1 MKLKEVDIHKLLPS
15 FMKDDKFD
23 KALADAMSNLFNRL
37 ATEMERTVIV
47 GHIDD
52 LNEAELDQLAKD
64 WNVFWYLKTA
74 SLEQK
79 RQLIKD
85 TPLVYSRLGTVWAV
99 ERVMNN
105 YLPDCELQEWFGY
118 NGDPHKFRLIT
129 NNADILKSDIETFL
143 FILDKVKRKT
153 QWLESIIL
161 ELRAKGTIYAGVG
174 FIEHSIET
182 FRFLVDE
189 EDITA

>member
-23 KALADAMSNLFNRL
+23 KALADATSNLFNRL
-37 ATEMERTVIV
+37 AKEMERTVIV
-47 GHIDD
+47 GHIDE
-52 LNEAELDQLAKD
+52 LNEAELDQLAQD

-74 SLEQK
+74 NIEQK

-105 YLPDCELQEWFGY
+105 YLPESELIEWFDY
-118 NGDPHKFRLIT
+118 KGDPHKFKFVT
-129 NNADILKSDIETFL
+129 NNTQILKTDIDTFL
-143 FILDKVKRKT
+143 YILEKVKRKS
-153 QWLESIIL
+153 QWLEGVIL
-161 ELRAKGTIYAGVG
+161 ELRAKGTMYPGVG
-174 FIEHSIET
+174 FIEEST
-182 FRFLVDE
+182 
-189 EDITA
+189 DIFIFS